1 MSKITVL
8 AALNK
13 IKTKLQVQ
21 RAEVDTDITNLKTKL
36 DEKKALKESL
46 TADIL
51 QLNQDIQ
58 DVTNGVLS

>member
-13 IKTKLQVQ
+13 IKNKLQTQ
-21 RAEVDTDITNLKTKL
+21 RAEADTDITNLKVKI
-36 DEKKALKESL
+36 DEKKALKDQL

-51 QLNQDIQ
+51 QLNQDIA
-58 DVTNGVLS
+58 DVTNGVLQ